1 MAHPYKSEAKA
12 GHDSKVKAYAGGNS
26 PTAKSA
32 KKKTEDGW
40 DGQPGLNTNEQAGL
54 DIILTKPSLSK
65 EVNPR
70 IMRKAGGSVKGAM
83 SLKRLDK
90 PSRSKK
96 AGGGPEMPSPEEA
109 MRSAERLKEVKSS
122 RLGSGISDADKQAL
136 RNYAEKEAN
145 KITPEE
151 YRKGNVGKDEYA
163 LKKGGKVSHMKWEHS
178 KADLNQDKKLAKKH
192 GMSMEK
198 WEKSALDKKHDEQQS
213 TEGLK
218 KGGRTKRADGGML
231 GKGSLGGDLSTS
243 KKAKSGGV
251 TININDS
258 RSPNAPMLGNQPLGG
273 PPKPPMGGL
282 PPMPPGGGMPP
293 MPPAPPPAPPM
304 GGGMPMMAGQPMGGP
319 MMPPPGGMPPMGGGM
334 PPRPFKRGGKVRS
347 TQDLTAGA
355 GSGEGRLQ
363 KEELAAYKAGR
374 KGFI

>member
-1 MAHPYKSEAKA
+1 M
-12 GHDSKVKAYAGGNS
+12 
-26 PTAKSA
+26 
-32 KKKTEDGW
+32 
-40 DGQPGLNTNEQAGL
+40 
-54 DIILTKPSLSK
+54 
-65 EVNPR
+65 
-70 IMRKAGGSVKGAM
+70 
-83 SLKRLDK
+83 
-90 PSRSKK
+90 
-96 AGGGPEMPSPEEA
+96 
-109 MRSAERLKEVKSS
+109 SS
-122 RLGSGISDADKQAL
+122 RARFFHDIRLSQSFVMSDFLQSPAFYRA
-136 RNYAEKEAN
+136 REKL
-145 KITPEE
+145 
-151 YRKGNVGKDEYA
+151 V
-163 LKKGGKVSHMKWEHS
+163 
-178 KADLNQDKKLAKKH
+178 KLAKKH

-218 KGGRTKRADGGML
+218 KGGRTKRADGGA
-231 GKGSLGGDLSTS
+231 LGG

-258 RSPNAPMLGNQPLGG
+258 RSPNAPMIGNM
-273 PPKPPMGGL
+273 PPVGAPRPPMGGL

-319 MMPPPGGMPPMGGGM
+319 MMPPPGGMPPMGAGM

>member
-1 MAHPYKSEAKA
+1 
-12 GHDSKVKAYAGGNS
+12 
-26 PTAKSA
+26 
-32 KKKTEDGW
+32 
-40 DGQPGLNTNEQAGL
+40 
-54 DIILTKPSLSK
+54 
-65 EVNPR
+65 
-70 IMRKAGGSVKGAM
+70 
-83 SLKRLDK
+83 
-90 PSRSKK
+90 
-96 AGGGPEMPSPEEA
+96 
-109 MRSAERLKEVKSS
+109 
-122 RLGSGISDADKQAL
+122 
-136 RNYAEKEAN
+136 
-145 KITPEE
+145 
-151 YRKGNVGKDEYA
+151 
-163 LKKGGKVSHMKWEHS
+163 
-178 KADLNQDKKLAKKH
+178 
-192 GMSMEK
+192 MSMK
-198 WEKSALDKKHDEQQS
+198 DWEKSEMDEKHDEQQS
-213 TEGLK
+213 TEGLR
-218 KGGRTKRADGGML
+218 KGGRAKRADGGML

-258 RSPNAPMLGNQPLGG
+258 RSPNPPMLGNQPLGG

-293 MPPAPPPAPPM
+293 MPPAPPPGGAP
-304 GGGMPMMAGQPMGGP
+304 GGMPMMAGQPMGGP

>member
-12 GHDSKVKAYAGGNS
+12 GHDKKVKAYAGGNS

-32 KKKTEDGW
+32 KSKTQDGW
-40 DGQPGLNTNEQAGL
+40 DGEPGLNTNEQAGL
-54 DIILTKPSLSK
+54 GVIFTEPSLSK

-70 IMRKAGGSVKGAM
+70 IMRKAGGSVKGGM

-96 AGGGPEMPSPEEA
+96 ADG
-109 MRSAERLKEVKSS
+109 
-122 RLGSGISDADKQAL
+122 GSGFSSQDMADMDKAGKYMKDKGLGKSDRDAMQGL
-136 RNYAEKEAN
+136 VEKEQGD
-145 KITPEE
+145 ITPGE
-151 YRKGNVGKDEYA
+151 YRKGNLGKDQYA
-163 LKKGGKVSHMKWEHS
+163 LKKGGKVSHMEWEHS
-178 KADLNQDKKLAKKH
+178 KSDLNQDKKLAKKH

-218 KGGRTKRADGGML
+218 KGGRARRAL
-231 GKGSLGGDLSTS
+231 GGSLGDG

-258 RSPNAPMLGNQPLGG
+258 RSPNAPMLSNQPMGG
-273 PPKPPMGGL
+273 APRPPMGGL

-293 MPPAPPPAPPM
+293 MPPGPPPGGAPMMPPP
-304 GGGMPMMAGQPMGGP
+304 GGMPPMPPGGMPP
-319 MMPPPGGMPPMGGGM
+319 MPPGGMPPMGGGM

>member
-12 GHDSKVKAYAGGNS
+12 GHDKKVKAYAGGNS

-32 KKKTEDGW
+32 RTKTQDNW
-40 DGQPGLNTNEQAGL
+40 DGEKPLNTNEQAGL
-54 DIILTKPSLSK
+54 GVIFTEPSLSK

-70 IMRKAGGSVKGAM
+70 IMRKAGGSVKGGM

-96 AGGGPEMPSPEEA
+96 ADGGSPLSSDDMRELNKAGKYMKGLGRSDRDA
-109 MRSAERLKEVKSS
+109 MQGLV
-122 RLGSGISDADKQAL
+122 
-136 RNYAEKEAN
+136 EKEQGN
-145 KITPEE
+145 ITPGE
-151 YRKGNVGKDEYA
+151 YRKGNLGKDQYA
-163 LKKGGKVSHMKWEHS
+163 LKKGGKVSHMEWEHS
-178 KADLNQDKKLAKKH
+178 KEDLKEDKKLAKKH

-213 TEGLK
+213 TEGLE
-218 KGGRTKRADGGML
+218 KGGRARRAL
-231 GKGSLGGDLSTS
+231 GGSLGDG

-258 RSPNAPMLGNQPLGG
+258 RSPNAPMLSNQPMGG
-273 PPKPPMGGL
+273 APRPPMGGL

-293 MPPAPPPAPPM
+293 MPPAPPPAAP
-304 GGGMPMMAGQPMGGP
+304 GGMPMMAGQPMGGP
-319 MMPPPGGMPPMGGGM
+319 MMPPPGAGPQLPPGMGGM

-363 KEELAAYKAGR
+363 KEELAARDAGR
-374 KGFI
+374 KGFT

>member
-12 GHDSKVKAYAGGNS
+12 GHDKKVKAYAGGNS

-32 KKKTEDGW
+32 KSKTQDGW
-40 DGQPGLNTNEQAGL
+40 DGEPGLNTNEQAGL
-54 DIILTKPSLSK
+54 GVIYTKPSLSK

-96 AGGGPEMPSPEEA
+96 AGGGPEMPSPEESLS
-109 MRSAERLKEVKSS
+109 SAERLKELRSDRRV
-122 RLGSGISDADKQAL
+122 SGISDADKQAM

-145 KITPEE
+145 KITPSE
-151 YRKGNVGKDEYA
+151 YRKGNLGKDQYA
-163 LKKGGKVSHMKWEHS
+163 LKKGGAAKFEGSAKDVKE
-178 KADLNQDKKLAKKH
+178 DKKLAKKH
-192 GMSMEK
+192 HMSMK
-198 WEKSALDKKHDEQQS
+198 DWEKSEMDEKHDEQQS
-213 TEGLK
+213 TEGLR
-218 KGGRTKRADGGML
+218 KGGRAKRAL
-231 GKGSLGGDLSTS
+231 GGSLGDGSFGGG

-258 RSPNAPMLGNQPLGG
+258 RSPNAPMLGNQPLAGA
-273 PPKPPMGGL
+273 PRPPMGGL
-282 PPMPPGGGMPP
+282 PPMPPVGGMPP

>member
-1 MAHPYKSEAKA
+1 MVHPYKSEAKA

-32 KKKTEDGW
+32 KSKTEDGW
-40 DGQPGLNTNEQAGL
+40 DGEPGLNTNEQAGL
-54 DIILTKPSLSK
+54 GVIYTKPSLSK

-109 MRSAERLKEVKSS
+109 MRSEERLKGLRSK
-122 RLGSGISDADKQAL
+122 RDDIGDYIAKDNDKIS
-136 RNYAEKEAN
+136 
-145 KITPEE
+145 PEE

-163 LKKGGKVSHMKWEHS
+163 LKKGGKVSHMEWEHS
-178 KADLNQDKKLAKKH
+178 KSDLNQDKKLAKKH

-218 KGGRTKRADGGML
+218 KGGRTKRAL
-231 GKGSLGGDLSTS
+231 GGSLGDGSFGGG

-258 RSPNAPMLGNQPLGG
+258 RSPNAPMLGNM
-273 PPKPPMGGL
+273 PPRPPMGGL

-304 GGGMPMMAGQPMGGP
+304 GGAPGGMPMMPPGGMSPGGMPPM
-319 MMPPPGGMPPMGGGM
+319 PPGGMPPMGGGM
-334 PPRPFKRGGKVRS
+334 PPRPFKKGGKVKS

-363 KEELAAYKAGR
+363 KEELAAYKSGR